1 MNITGNT
8 SVSLPDPAEDC
19 GGVFIMQPEAHSPYA
34 EYTGHSGTL
43 HGNRCSAVPSRMR
56 AGPDLP
62 GGDAGTTVVKPLI
75 MLDETNGVLY
85 NNGRHPGVRDS
96 LSVFPT
102 FHKMEPGSNGRYAM
116 PPF

>member
-1 MNITGNT
+1 M
-8 SVSLPDPAEDC
+8 SLPDPAEAC
-19 GGVFIMQPEAHSPYA
+19 GGVFFIRQS
-34 EYTGHSGTL
+34 GHEWGKDL
-43 HGNRCSAVPSRMR
+43 ICRRGMKEHG
-56 AGPDLP
+56 D
-62 GGDAGTTVVKPLI
+62 DTTAVKPLI

-85 NNGRHPGVRDS
+85 NNDRHPGVRDS